1 MFMWMPGWG
10 QFAVPVATHLLVLI
24 VLLRHSFGVWSAVF
38 FGLWLIS
45 LLWEM
50 RRRWHR
56 IGGLIPI
63 VLPDS
68 SLPYGQ
74 LPYGGTEP
82 ETQQL
87 VRVRWSLPRW
97 VSVELVC
104 PSGRQAVDIF
114 NSEMADHELAM
125 LRRWAQLDKRP
136 HRERS

>member
-1 MFMWMPGWG
+1 MFMWMPGWR

-24 VLLRHSFGVWSAVF
+24 VLLRLSFGVWSAVF

-56 IGGLIPI
+56 KGGLVAI

-68 SLPYGQ
+68 SIPYGRTQ
-74 LPYGGTEP
+74 P

-97 VSVELVC
+97 LSVELVC
-104 PSGRQAVDIF
+104 SSGRQVVDIF